1 MDLLVIGNVSLD
13 TIEIGS
19 QKVETIGG
27 TGYYMAY
34 AASLTGCTVFL
45 AAIVGTDFPFESM
58 PKMKQL
64 NLKYLKSTT
73 GSTTRF
79 TLRYDDTKAL
89 KNIISNFNTKIIDP
103 RDTPSLAEGTYVV
116 HLTSKDPILPENF
129 ITTFNSSVFSTDVSL
144 SSLEKKRAS
153 IQLLL
158 PYIKYIF
165 LNLEEYH
172 QCSNWLKFSDHPNL
186 TVIVTNDKSGVQ
198 VYKNNNVILDV
209 PAYKAHLVDPTGA
222 GDVLAGG
229 CVGMLCQNKD
239 LVAALSVG
247 SALAS
252 ICVEGWGASRITN
265 ASSEEIYKRTTW
277 IQSRVKK
284 YAE

>member
-1 MDLLVIGNVSLD
+1 MDLLVVGNVSLD

-27 TGYYMAY
+27 AGYYMAY

-58 PKMKQL
+58 PTTKRL

-73 GSTTRF
+73 EPTTHF
-79 TLRYDDTKAL
+79 TLRYDDAKAL
-89 KNIISNFNTKIIDP
+89 KNITSNFNTKTIDP
-103 RDTPSLAEGTYVV
+103 RDIPSLTEGTYVV
-116 HLTSKDPILPENF
+116 HITSKDPIVPENF
-129 ITTFNSSVFSTDVSL
+129 LATFNTSLFSTDVSL
-144 SSLEKKRAS
+144 SSLEKKRSS

-186 TVIVTNDKSGVQ
+186 TVIVTHDKSGVQ
-198 VYKNNNVILDV
+198 VFRKNTIILDV
-209 PAYKAHLVDPTGA
+209 PAYEAHLVDPTGA

-252 ICVEGWGASRITN
+252 ICVEGWGTSRITN
-265 ASSEEIYKRTTW
+265 ASSKEIYERTTW
-277 IQSRVKK
+277 IQSRAKK

>member
-1 MDLLVIGNVSLD
+1 MDLLVVGNVSLD

-27 TGYYMAY
+27 AGYYMAY

-58 PKMKQL
+58 PKMRQL
-64 NLKYLKSTT
+64 NLKYLKSST

-79 TLRYDDTKAL
+79 TLQYDDTKAL
-89 KNIISNFNTKIIDP
+89 KNIISNFNAKTIDP

-116 HLTSKDPILPENF
+116 HITSKDPISPEKF
-129 ITTFNSSVFSTDVSL
+129 ITTFNTSFFSTDVSL
-144 SSLEKKRAS
+144 SSLEKKRQS

-158 PYIKYIF
+158 PHIKYIF

-172 QCSNWLKFSDHPNL
+172 QCSNWLNFSDYPKL
-186 TVIVTNDKSGVQ
+186 IVIVTNDKSGVQ
-198 VYKNNNVILDV
+198 VFRNNNIILDV
-209 PAYKAHLVDPTGA
+209 PAYEALLVDPTGA

-239 LVAALSVG
+239 LVAALSFG

-265 ASSEEIYKRTTW
+265 ASSEEIYERTTW